1 MEFRILG
8 PLEVRDEGRLVAVG
22 GGRQR
27 ALLALLLLRAN
38 EVVPVDRL
46 LDGLWEGS
54 PPEGARTTL
63 RSHISRLRKALAG
76 PENAKLLAR
85 APGYVLEFDTGQLD
99 ATRFQRLVTEGR
111 QALARGD
118 SPVASA
124 TLREALELW
133 RGPALAEF
141 ASAPWSEAEIA
152 RLEELRLAA
161 TEDRVNADLAMGR
174 HGELVG
180 ELEMLVAEHPLRE
193 RLWGQLILALYRSG
207 RQAEA
212 LQAYQQ
218 LRHHLASELGIEPN
232 LAIRRLEEGVLRQQ
246 PELEWTPPEA
256 EHPASASP
264 TPALRHNLPAPL
276 TSFIG
281 RELEMAEVR
290 RLVEVGRLVTLTGA
304 GGCGKTRLVLEVAA
318 ALLEEHPD
326 GAWFVDLASLT
337 DPALVP
343 HAVAATL
350 GVPEEPGRAL
360 ADLLVDHLRARRLL
374 LVLDNCEHLVAAV
387 ADLADRLLR
396 ACAGLR
402 VLVTSREVLGVLGEV
417 AWRVPSLSSP
427 DPDARSSPEELLGYE
442 SVRLFL
448 ERARAA
454 RVERALSEEDLE
466 AVAQVCVR
474 LDGIPLAIEL
484 AAARAAVLSV
494 DQIAARLDDRFHLLT
509 TGSRTAPSRHQ
520 TLRATVEWSHDLLGP
535 PERILFRRLAVFA
548 GGFTLDAAEAVCS
561 GGGVVEEDVLDLL
574 AQLVG
579 KSVVQMDDR
588 GASVRYRLLE
598 TIRQYAREKL
608 VEAGEDA
615 QVRSRHRDWY
625 LNLAEDAEAEA
636 FGIEGRAV
644 LERLEMEYDNFRVAL
659 EWSVEDP
666 RGEGTGLRLAHALQP
681 LWVLRSHC
689 REGLA
694 WMEAMFRRSGE
705 DHAMR
710 AAVAGRAANLAFR
723 VGEPDE
729 AVRLSDLALVLAR
742 QSGERRCVGA
752 ALKIVARL
760 GVLSRGELDRA
771 RSLFSESLAI
781 GQELGDE
788 VLVAGSLLWLGWV
801 AQRQSRYGEARA
813 WAAKFLALSKERW
826 YDLARGLYLLG
837 WVEFEQG
844 EYPAARER
852 LDRCRALAA
861 SVGDRGYELRA
872 VEALGAVAVAQ
883 GRLAQARAAY
893 EEALTFSQELPRVFR
908 VGLPAGLGEVALVE
922 GDHAT
927 AQALLEEALERAQR
941 LGDVF
946 PLAWTHN
953 RLARVAAARGDP
965 VAARSSYEEALRIGR
980 RVGMPWHVATSLEGL
995 AALDV
1000 SGGQADRAARL
1011 LGAAEAIRAE
1021 IGAPRW
1027 PSSTDE
1033 HERLVDAARV
1043 ALGEAAFGAA
1053 QAEGRS
1059 LTLDEAATL
1068 ALA

>member
-8 PLEVRDEGRLVAVG
+8 PLEVVDGGRVIAVG
-22 GGRQR
+22 GGMQR

-76 PENAKLLAR
+76 ADKAKLLAR
-85 APGYVLEFDTGQLD
+85 APGYVLEFDIGQLD

-118 SPVASA
+118 SPAASA
-124 TLREALELW
+124 TLRKALELW
-133 RGPALAEF
+133 HGPALTEF
-141 ASAPWSEAEIA
+141 ASASWSEHEIA

-232 LAIRRLEEGVLRQQ
+232 LAIRRLEEDVLRQQ

-256 EHPASASP
+256 GQPAAASP
-264 TPALRHNLPAPL
+264 TPTMRHNLPAPL

-281 RELEMAEVR
+281 REVEMAEVR
-290 RLVEVGRLVTLTGA
+290 KLVEAGRLVTLTGT
-304 GGCGKTRLVLEVAA
+304 GGCGKTRLALEVAA
-318 ALLEEHPD
+318 VLLEGQPD
-326 GAWFVDLASLT
+326 GAWFVDLAPLT

-343 HAVAATL
+343 HAVAAAL

-360 ADLLVDHLRARRLL
+360 VGLLTDHLRACRLL
-374 LVLDNCEHLVAAV
+374 LVLDNCEHLVDAA

-396 ACAGLR
+396 ACPGLR

-417 AWRVPSLSSP
+417 AWRVPSLSFP
-427 DPDARSSPEELLGYE
+427 DPNARSSPEELLGYE

-454 RVERALSEEDLE
+454 RVERSLSEEDRE
-466 AVAQVCVR
+466 AVAQVCAR
-474 LDGIPLAIEL
+474 LDGIPLAVEL

-494 DQIAARLDDRFHLLT
+494 DQIAARLDDRFRLLT

-520 TLRATVEWSHDLLGP
+520 TLRATVEWSHDLLGS
-535 PERILFRRLAVFA
+535 PERVLFRRLAVFA

-561 GGGVVEEDVLDLL
+561 GDGVEEEDVLDLL

-608 VEAGEDA
+608 VEAGEGA
-615 QVRSRHRDWY
+615 QARSRHRDWY
-625 LNLAEDAEAEA
+625 LRLAEDAEAGA
-636 FGIEGRAV
+636 FGIDGRAV
-644 LERLEMEYDNFRVAL
+644 LEWLEMEYDNFRAAL

-666 RGEGTGLRLAHALQP
+666 RGEETGLRLAHALHP
-681 LWVLRSHC
+681 LWLLRSHC

-710 AAVAGRAANLAFR
+710 AAVASRAANLAFR
-723 VGEPDE
+723 IGERDE
-729 AVRLSDLALVLAR
+729 AVRLSDLALTLAR

-752 ALKIVARL
+752 ALKIVAKL
-760 GVLSRGELDRA
+760 AALSRGELDRA
-771 RSLFSESLAI
+771 RSLFTESLAI
-781 GQELGDE
+781 GRELGDE
-788 VLVAGSLLWLGWV
+788 VLVAGSLLWLGFV

-813 WAAKFLALSKERW
+813 RVAEFLASSGEHW
-826 YDLARGLYLLG
+826 YGRARALYLLG
-837 WVEFEQG
+837 WVESEQG
-844 EYPAARER
+844 EYRAARER

-872 VEALGAVAVAQ
+872 LEALAWVAIAE
-883 GRLAQARAAY
+883 GRLADVRAIY
-893 EEALTFSQELPRVFR
+893 EEILALSQDLPRIFR
-908 VGLPAGLGEVALVE
+908 VGVPAVLGEVALAE
-922 GDHAT
+922 GDHAA
-927 AQALLEEALERAQR
+927 AQTLLEEGLERAQR
-941 LGDVF
+941 IGDVY
-946 PLAWTHN
+946 PLAGAYN
-953 RLARVAAARGDP
+953 RMGRAAAARGDP
-965 VAARSSYEEALRIGR
+965 VAARSAYEEALRIGR
-980 RVGMPWHVATSLEGL
+980 RVGMPRSMAASLEGL
-995 AALDV
+995 AAVDV
-1000 SGGQADRAARL
+1000 SGGRSDRAARL

-1027 PSSTDE
+1027 PSSIDA

-1043 ALGEAAFGAA
+1043 ALGEAAFAGA
-1053 QAEGRS
+1053 QADGQS
-1059 LTLDEAATL
+1059 LTLEEATTL
-1068 ALA
+1068 ALT